1 MSCLTK
7 VEIARLLNK
16 ELNASKGELV
26 QFLHSN
32 FYKEGLNEEQYL
44 HAFKQF
50 VIELD
55 ECLLSLKG
63 FSINDT
69 FLKGKSF
76 TTSKIPVKVKKQL
89 ELDYIEHQKYLEQDI
104 KEASK

>member
-7 VEIARLLNK
+7 VEIAKLLNR

-32 FYKEGLNEEQYL
+32 YYKEGLNEEQYL
-44 HAFKQF
+44 HTFKQF

-55 ECLLSLKG
+55 ECLINFKN
-63 FSINDT
+63 FTINDT
-69 FLKGKSF
+69 FLKDKPF
-76 TTSKIPVKVKKQL
+76 TTSKIPVKIKKQL